1 MYSKDK
7 LALIMS
13 VIMLIVV
20 IVLFIYFWPGKE
32 TKYTP
37 VIEVEPL
44 GLYSINDYLITN
56 KEAYDEWGNLKL
68 DGVVYE

>member
-20 IVLFIYFWPGKE
+20 IVLFIYFWPEKE
-32 TKYTP
+32 KKYIP

-44 GLYSINDYLITN
+44 ELYSIDDRVITN
-56 KEAYDEWGNLKL
+56 KDAYDVWGNLL
-68 DGVVYE
+68 IN

>member
-20 IVLFIYFWPGKE
+20 IVLFIYFWPKKQK
-32 TKYTP
+32 KYTP

-44 GLYSINDYLITN
+44 ELYSINDYLITN